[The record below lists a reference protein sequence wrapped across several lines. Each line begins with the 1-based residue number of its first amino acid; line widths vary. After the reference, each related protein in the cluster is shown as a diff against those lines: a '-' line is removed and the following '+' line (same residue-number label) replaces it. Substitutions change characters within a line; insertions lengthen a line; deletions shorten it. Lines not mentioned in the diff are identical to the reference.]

1 MISSRVRTLVSSLGP
16 QALRTGTGTGTST
29 GTGTWRP
36 LLARYSS
43 AAEPA
48 APDAPPAVP
57 PVLPLA
63 TIREVLAAKA
73 LAGPSPAEAP
83 SGEQQPVH
91 VGGWVQTVRRMKRDL
106 FLELSDGSTAKGIQ
120 VILPRDSVAFSQLLD
135 QAAALGVADMSDTSA
150 DGLATGVSLEVRGRL
165 TPSPGKNQTFE
176 LLADGVNILGLA
188 RSTFPLQKK
197 FHRPEFLRDISHLR
211 PKTRNF
217 GSVLRVRDAS
227 SKSMHH
233 ILDNLGFVH
242 IHTPILT
249 TNDCE
254 GAGETF
260 EVKGPIFDGDGAS
273 TTATSPDGQQ
283 HYFGSPSYL
292 TVSGQLQLEAAACG
306 LSRVYTFGPT
316 FRAEN
321 SHTSRHLSEFWML
334 EAEVAFIRSIQDIVG
349 LTSTLFRS
357 NIAAILSRCPED
369 LEHLEKNSPGLG
381 ERLAGFVG
389 SGPPD
394 GPNPFPVITYT
405 EAIDIL
411 EREARGATSFLV
423 GHAGSDAEGAT
434 HTAPALPPL
443 AWGDNLSSDHER
455 FLCERVF
462 AGQPVYVVD
471 YPQALKPFYM
481 RQNDHADPARPTVAA
496 MDMLVPGVGEL
507 IGGSVREERLDRLEQ
522 AIAGAGL
529 CPEAYAWYTDLR
541 RYGTVPHGGFGIGFE
556 RLIMVLTGMTNI
568 RDAIPFPRYPG
579 RCQL

>member
-1 MISSRVRTLVSSLGP
+1 
-16 QALRTGTGTGTST
+16 
-29 GTGTWRP
+29 
-36 LLARYSS
+36 
-43 AAEPA
+43 
-48 APDAPPAVP
+48 
-57 PVLPLA
+57 
-63 TIREVLAAKA
+63 
-73 LAGPSPAEAP
+73 
-83 SGEQQPVH
+83 
-91 VGGWVQTVRRMKRDL
+91 
-106 FLELSDGSTAKGIQ
+106 
-120 VILPRDSVAFSQLLD
+120 
-135 QAAALGVADMSDTSA
+135 
-150 DGLATGVSLEVRGRL
+150 
-165 TPSPGKNQTFE
+165 
-176 LLADGVNILGLA
+176 
-188 RSTFPLQKK
+188 
-197 FHRPEFLRDISHLR
+197 
-211 PKTRNF
+211 
-217 GSVLRVRDAS
+217 
-227 SKSMHH
+227 
-233 ILDNLGFVH
+233 
-242 IHTPILT
+242 
-249 TNDCE
+249 
-254 GAGETF
+254 
-260 EVKGPIFDGDGAS
+260 
-273 TTATSPDGQQ
+273 
-283 HYFGSPSYL
+283 
-292 TVSGQLQLEAAACG
+292 
-306 LSRVYTFGPT
+306 
-316 FRAEN
+316 
-321 SHTSRHLSEFWML
+321 ML

-369 LEHLEKNSPGLG
+369 LVRMPLVLDSFFPFISPSFRLLLAPAPPLYVQTLTCCLKEHLEKNSPGLG

-423 GHAGSDAEGAT
+423 GHAGSDAEGVT